1 MNRKIVL
8 SAVAITGGAAL
19 YLAGVANSGKVANQY
34 IQQQVEY
41 TQDQLQGQAFLHLQS
56 QPGFFKSTHEL
67 VYTFAEST
75 PELDEMLGGREIPL
89 LIEVEH
95 TPLGANSRI
104 VLAQGAL
111 KDKLSAYLA
120 DANAAPFDIRMQQ
133 RISPWDKTVS
143 IRGELSS
150 QALTIP
156 LPDGDGVVEVAA
168 LTGTFSQL
176 GKMFEMDA
184 GIPSVEFKGDKGAL
198 TMTGISLFER
208 AEIDQEDPL
217 RAVMPDMFDGGFK
230 LASMTF
236 TKGQTGEQPEW
247 ALKAGYATVKQHTD
261 NNRVVVAV
269 NYGAESVEVM
279 QAPQAI
285 AVTAPN
291 LSLTFDIDEA
301 ATRTLAQTIQAMQV
315 EDENMQQAQV
325 AQLLEA
331 ADQLTQAGINA
342 AIPDV
347 SVGWDG
353 QKAVGSL
360 DATLSPFALN
370 EVMMQPFAALEYLS
384 LNAQVVLPKKM
395 AEALP
400 EEMQMQLA
408 QIAALGFLSLEGEQ
422 YQTKV
427 VIEQGE
433 MQVNGQPVPLF

>member
-19 YLAGVANSGKVANQY
+19 YMAGVSYSGKVANQY

-67 VYTFAEST
+67 IYTFAEST
-75 PELDEMLGGREIPL
+75 PELDEILGGREVPL

-95 TPLGANSRI
+95 TPLGANSRV
-104 VLAQGAL
+104 VLAPSAL
-111 KDKLSAYLA
+111 RDKLSAYQA
-120 DANAAPFDIRMQQ
+120 DKSAAPFDISMQQ
-133 RISPWDKTVS
+133 RISPWDNAVS
-143 IRGELSS
+143 IRGEMSS

-156 LPDGDGVVEVAA
+156 LPDEDGVVEVAA

-184 GIPSVEFKGDKGAL
+184 GMPSVEVKGAKGVL
-198 TMTGISLFER
+198 AMTGISLFER
-208 AEIDQEDPL
+208 AEIDQEDRL
-217 RAVMPDMFDGGFK
+217 RAVLPDMFDGSLK

-236 TKGQTGEQPEW
+236 TTGETEQPEW
-247 ALKAGYATVKQHTD
+247 TLKAGYATVKQHTD

-291 LSLTFDIDEA
+291 LSLTFDVDEA
-301 ATRTLAQTIQAMQV
+301 ATRTLAQTMQAMQV
-315 EDENMQQAQV
+315 EDENMQQAQM

-331 ADQLTQAGINA
+331 ADQLTQAGIIA
-342 AIPDV
+342 TIPDL
-347 SVGWDG
+347 SLGWNG

-360 DATLSPFALN
+360 EANLSPFALN

-408 QIAALGFLSLEGEQ
+408 QITALGFLSLEGEQ

-427 VIEQGE
+427 VIDQGE
-433 MQVNGQPVPLF
+433 MQVNGQAVPFF